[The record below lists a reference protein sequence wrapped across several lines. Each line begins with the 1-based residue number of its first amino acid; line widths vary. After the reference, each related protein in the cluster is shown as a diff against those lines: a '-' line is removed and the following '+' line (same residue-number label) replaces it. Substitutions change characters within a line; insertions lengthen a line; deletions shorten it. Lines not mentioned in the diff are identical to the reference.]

1 VADLVLALD
10 LADRSAALGLLD
22 RVPKVAW
29 VKVGPVLFT
38 SSGPAL
44 VSELKQRGLKVFLD
58 LKWHDIPNTVHGAV
72 IRARELGVDLL
83 TVHTLGGV
91 AMMTAAREAAGGRV
105 AVVGVTVL
113 TSHDAV
119 ELSAILGRES
129 ELVEETVR
137 RARAA
142 LQAGLDGVVTSP
154 LEVAR
159 LRAVMGPDALLVVP
173 GIRSAGDPKGDQAR
187 TATAR
192 VAVRD
197 GADLLVVGRPVIAS
211 NDPATAWDQLLSELR

>member
-1 VADLVLALD
+1 MADLVLALD